1 MTPPPPAPGFIG
13 YAPEMYAMV
22 ADRAVGD
29 QDDDQLYYT
38 LIYLDLEKRV
48 SPDSRKEELHGVV
61 STPITLAACRRN
73 WTSAWTTEPTSS
85 KI

>member
-1 MTPPPPAPGFIG
+1 
-13 YAPEMYAMV
+13 MV

-48 SPDSRKEELHGVV
+48 SPDSRKEELHVEGAVV
-61 STPITLAACRRN
+61 STPITLAAGEAGY
-73 WTSAWTTEPTSS
+73 SPGPQSS
-85 KI
+85 HLPESERCQGRGGAEVP